1 MKSELSSISSYE
13 LIHDFINR
21 VVESANRAELE
32 KIQEKVSVYHAH
44 REKKREELMEAIGTG
59 HGYTTK
65 DTDDIHIGLDL
76 GSGESFSVSQKLRS
90 DNNV

>member
-1 MKSELSSISSYE
+1 MTKQTNNTDRFIKYISESSE
-13 LIHDFINR
+13 RMTN
-21 VVESANRAELE
+21 
-32 KIQEKVSVYHAH
+32 KQ
-44 REKKREELMEAIGTG
+44 REELREAIGTG

-65 DTDDIHIGLDL
+65 DTDDINIGLDL

>member
-1 MKSELSSISSYE
+1 MTNRINDTDK
-13 LIHDFINR
+13 LIDFIFNR
-21 VVESANRAELE
+21 N
-32 KIQEKVSVYHAH
+32 KISDKQLLKV
-44 REKKREELMEAIGTG
+44 IGTG

-90 DNNV
+90 DKNV